1 MKKNV
6 ILQQLNEFVERTRNE
21 SSTKMKLSE
30 KAQVLEELKEFSTI
44 GEIIYRSE
52 GLKEAANRISE
63 LVEKAERI
71 ALQETEEWFDEVTVK
86 RNMKEL
92 TTNNKEFTKTVA
104 EMTKLQQ
111 RLESLY
117 EEMGNNLSRYYEI
130 SR

>member
-1 MKKNV
+1 MKNIVLK
-6 ILQQLNEFVERTRNE
+6 QLSEAIEHTRNE
-21 SSTKMKLSE
+21 SSQKMRLSE
-30 KAQVLEELKEFSTI
+30 KAQVLEELKEYSAL
-44 GEIIYRSE
+44 GEVIYRSE

-63 LVEKAERI
+63 LVEKAERV

-92 TTNNKEFTKTVA
+92 ANNNKEFTKTVS
-104 EMTKLQQ
+104 EIGKLQQ

-130 SR
+130 GG

>member
-1 MKKNV
+1 MKNE
-6 ILQQLNEFVERTRNE
+6 ILKQLSEAIDNSRAEGSAKLR
-21 SSTKMKLSE
+21 LSE
-30 KAQVLEELKEFSTI
+30 KAQVLEELKEYSTL
-44 GEIIYRSE
+44 GEVIYRSE

-63 LVEKAERI
+63 LVEKAERV

-92 TTNNKEFTKTVA
+92 ANNNKEFTKTVS
-104 EMTKLQQ
+104 EIGKLQQ

-130 SR
+130 SN

>member
-1 MKKNV
+1 MSNN
-6 ILQQLNEFVERTRNE
+6 ILNQLNEAIGKKINE
-21 SSTKMKLSE
+21 SSEKMRLSE
-30 KAQVLEELKEFSTI
+30 KAQVLEELKEYSAL
-44 GEIIYRSE
+44 GEVIYRSE

-63 LVEKAERI
+63 LVEKAEKI

-92 TTNNKEFTKTVA
+92 ANNNKEFTKTVS
-104 EMTKLQQ
+104 EIGKLQQ

-130 SR
+130 GG

>member
-1 MKKNV
+1 MKKN
-6 ILQQLNEFVERTRNE
+6 ILLQQLSEAIERAHNEANA
-21 SSTKMKLSE
+21 KMNLSE
-30 KAQVLEELKEFSTI
+30 KAQVLQELKEYSSL
-44 GEIIYRSE
+44 GEVIYRSD
-52 GLKEAANRISE
+52 GLREAASRINE

-92 TTNNKEFTKTVA
+92 TSNNKEFSKTVS
-104 EMTKLQQ
+104 EVTKLQQ

-130 SR
+130 SN

>member
-1 MKKNV
+1 MKKNI
-6 ILQQLNEFVERTRNE
+6 ILQQLSEAIERTHNE
-21 SSTKMKLSE
+21 ANTKMNLSE
-30 KAQVLEELKEFSTI
+30 KAQVLQELKEYSSL
-44 GEIIYRSE
+44 GEVIYRSE
-52 GLKEAANRISE
+52 GLREAASRINE

-92 TTNNKEFTKTVA
+92 TSNNKEFSKTVS
-104 EMTKLQQ
+104 EVTKLQQ

-130 SR
+130 SN